1 MPNTSGWF
9 CSSYL
14 MLLQVTTIGNRS
26 IVIKFGERR
35 CQTSPRNIMFSLFM
49 HTNGTSY
56 VCIMCSNDE
65 QNEEHRRSQGK
76 ELSIGTGTA
85 GTCLL
90 VVLPTGRYPVPGL

>member
-1 MPNTSGWF
+1 M
-9 CSSYL
+9 
-14 MLLQVTTIGNRS
+14 
-26 IVIKFGERR
+26 
-35 CQTSPRNIMFSLFM
+35 
-49 HTNGTSY
+49 Y
-56 VCIMCSNDE
+56 VLCAPTNDE